1 MIVFGRLCFH
11 MCEWVY
17 IGWGDLG
24 MMVLFSTPESTRCQ
38 QEATEEYNLTGE
50 QIAIGLPYWTQ
61 FRVSVNFTRDFV
73 SSVFFSRGV
82 GFFFCFWVLAVL
94 IFRCD
99 FFLWYRILQGRMVS
113 AAGRPQLRSAPWWYG
128 SWQG

>member
-24 MMVLFSTPESTRCQ
+24 MMVFFSCPESTRCQ

-61 FRVSVNFTRDFV
+61 FRVSVNFTRVFV
-73 SSVFFSRGV
+73 SSVFFFSRG
-82 GFFFCFWVLAVL
+82 WVL
-94 IFRCD
+94 
-99 FFLWYRILQGRMVS
+99 FLFLGPCCPHLS
-113 AAGRPQLRSAPWWYG
+113 L
-128 SWQG
+128 